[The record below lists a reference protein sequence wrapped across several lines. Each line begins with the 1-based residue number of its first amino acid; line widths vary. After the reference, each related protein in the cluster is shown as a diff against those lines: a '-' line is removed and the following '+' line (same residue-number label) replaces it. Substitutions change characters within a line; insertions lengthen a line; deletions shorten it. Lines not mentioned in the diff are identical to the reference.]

1 MFKKFICKICM
12 NILSFFYKRVIF
24 FVLDLGWNFLFHDIF
39 LTDRQLKKNVD
50 HFFLYI
56 SYIEYSA
63 VLL

>member
-1 MFKKFICKICM
+1 M

-50 HFFLYI
+50 HFFCACHI
-56 SYIEYSA
+56 
-63 VLL
+63 